1 MILLDDLRAK
11 QALYAQYG
19 EPCSLLKAALS
30 DGTSANALYRLQEWL
45 GAHGLAP
52 LALVPHVLNKW
63 FNGCVIGVRARF
75 GPGFV
80 LIHPVGIVI
89 NSAVRGG
96 RDVWLESGV
105 VIGDNRGGTP
115 LLGDRVFVGSG
126 AKIIGKLRVG
136 DGARIGANAVV
147 LSDVP
152 DGATMVGI
160 PARPLPPRAA

>member
-11 QALYAQYG
+11 QALYSQYG
-19 EPCSLLKAALS
+19 EHCSLLKAAMA

-115 LLGDRVFVGSG
+115 LLGDHVFVGSG
-126 AKIIGKLRVG
+126 AKIIGPLRVG

-160 PARPLPPRAA
+160 PARPLPQRD